1 MEKYKIL
8 LKGIVQYE
16 DKYLLVKRWY
26 DDRIL
31 EPYQWEFIDGKLN
44 FGELP
49 EKGVVRLVYENT
61 GLNVQIGR
69 ILYTWTFMVGDVC
82 NIGISY
88 LCIAG
93 SDEVILTEELNDC
106 KWLRKDEFKNY
117 IENKAMMEDIERA
130 EL

>member
-1 MEKYKIL
+1 MEKYKLI
-8 LKGIVQYE
+8 LKGIVKYE

-31 EPYQWEFIDGKLN
+31 DPYQWEFVDGRLE

-49 EKGVVRLVYENT
+49 EKGVVRLVLENT
-61 GLNVQIGR
+61 GLNVQISR

-88 LCIAG
+88 ECMAI
-93 SDEVILTEELNDC
+93 SDEVILSEDLHDY
-106 KWLRKDEFKNY
+106 KWVNKKEFKNY
-117 IENKAMMEDIERA
+117 IENSAILEDIERA